1 MDAFDFLSFV
11 KKTNLYYHIKPFIP
25 RYLQIL
31 LRRFIIHQKKASYKK
46 VWPINEKAAKKP
58 DGWKGWPDNKQ
69 FALVFTHD
77 VESIKGQQ
85 ECIKLAA
92 LEKEFNFR
100 STFNFVPRRYLVSP
114 EIRKYL
120 EYNGFEVGV
129 HGLYH
134 DGKLYASKRIF
145 EKRAKDINKYL
156 DEWGVVGFRAP
167 SMHHNLEWNGM
178 LNIEYDAST
187 FDTDPFEPQS
197 DGIDTIFPIKIE
209 NCNNDGKSDNKTTHY
224 IEIPYTLPQD
234 FALFVIL
241 KEKNIDTWKK
251 KLDWIVE
258 KGGMVLLNT
267 HPDYMNFGNGPCK
280 IDEYPYNYYKEF
292 MEYIQTEYADKYWH
306 VLPRDMAKFWKANY
320 S

>member
-1 MDAFDFLSFV
+1 LDAFDFLGFL
-11 KKTNLYYHIKPFIP
+11 KKINLYYHLKPFIP
-25 RYLQIL
+25 RYLQIV
-31 LRRFIIHQKKASYKK
+31 LRRFIIHQKKGLYKK

-69 FALVFTHD
+69 FALVLTHD
-77 VESIKGQQ
+77 VEGIKGQQ
-85 ECIKLAA
+85 KCIKLAE

-100 STFNFVPRRYLVSP
+100 STFNFVPRRYFVSP

-120 EYNGFEVGV
+120 TDNGFEVGV

-145 EKRAKDINKYL
+145 KQRAKDINKYL
-156 DEWGVVGFRAP
+156 NEWGVVGFRAP
-167 SMHHNLEWNGM
+167 SMHHNLEWNCM

-197 DGIDTIFPIKIE
+197 DGIDTIFPVKVE
-209 NCNNDGKSDNKTTHY
+209 NCSDEDNSGNKNAHY

-241 KEKNIDTWKK
+241 REKNIDTWKK

-267 HPDYMNFGNGPCK
+267 HPDYMNFGNEPCK
-280 IDEYPYNYYKEF
+280 IDEYPCHYYKEF
-292 MEYIQTEYADKYWH
+292 LEYIQTKYADKYWH
-306 VLPRDMAKFWKANY
+306 ALPRDMAKFWKANY